1 MWIDKGNREI
11 IWPCCHLS
19 GWITGAAKPE
29 RLSGISVLSL
39 KPTRAYSVR
48 EYASIAPSRFCLALS
63 SLHLPPSGFH
73 VFGNVSNPQLFDL
86 YPEGIISKFRF
97 NLVHWTCSQFIYS
110 MKQNRR
116 SSRSWVNFE
125 GKFCPVSDDFIG
137 YVNYLIN
144 FVNKCNSNFVKFINL
159 RKSKERAFI
168 FALLAI
174 YSRLCFT
181 KFKLHKRIEFLS
193 ISLV

>member
-1 MWIDKGNREI
+1 MNYGGRETGKALGNIRSESEANSSLLRQRVRQYCSLEI
-11 IWPCCHLS
+11 LPRPL
-19 GWITGAAKPE
+19 
-29 RLSGISVLSL
+29 L
-39 KPTRAYSVR
+39 
-48 EYASIAPSRFCLALS
+48 

-73 VFGNVSNPQLFDL
+73 VFGNVSDPQLFDL

-97 NLVHWTCSQFIYS
+97 NLVHWIRSQFIYS

-125 GKFCPVSDDFIG
+125 GKFCPASDDFID

-159 RKSKERAFI
+159 RKSEERAFI
-168 FALLAI
+168 FALLTI

>member
-1 MWIDKGNREI
+1 MRITRGIRIKSLWIDKGNREI

-73 VFGNVSNPQLFDL
+73 VFGNVSDPQLFDL

-97 NLVHWTCSQFIYS
+97 NLVPVHNSFI
-110 MKQNRR
+110 R
-116 SSRSWVNFE
+116 W
-125 GKFCPVSDDFIG
+125 
-137 YVNYLIN
+137 
-144 FVNKCNSNFVKFINL
+144 NKIVDPRVL
-159 RKSKERAFI
+159 G
-168 FALLAI
+168 
-174 YSRLCFT
+174 
-181 KFKLHKRIEFLS
+181 
-193 ISLV
+193 

>member
-1 MWIDKGNREI
+1 
-11 IWPCCHLS
+11 
-19 GWITGAAKPE
+19 
-29 RLSGISVLSL
+29 
-39 KPTRAYSVR
+39 
-48 EYASIAPSRFCLALS
+48 
-63 SLHLPPSGFH
+63 
-73 VFGNVSNPQLFDL
+73 
-86 YPEGIISKFRF
+86 
-97 NLVHWTCSQFIYS
+97 

-125 GKFCPVSDDFIG
+125 GKFLKGNRPASDDFIG

-168 FALLAI
+168 FALLTI
-174 YSRLCFT
+174 YSRLYFT